1 MLESLFNKVAGI
13 NVCNSIKMRLQ
24 QSCFFGKFVNFLR
37 TYFLQSLRTASAA
50 TSEVQ
55 LVFSKESR
63 TKTGATVNNKNHIQQ
78 EKCICW
84 HENSDA
90 GTVGVL

>member
-24 QSCFFGKFVNFLR
+24 HSCFFGKFVNFLR

-63 TKTGATVNNKNHIQQ
+63 TKPVRLSTIKTIFSRRNVFAGMKIQTQ
-78 EKCICW
+78 
-84 HENSDA
+84 A
-90 GTVGVL
+90 P